1 MRSQSNELSE
11 IRNIAC
17 PYCNGSLTVSVNC
30 VSIPCRHCNKHINAR
45 EIIFPSEKK
54 QITPVGKKKIL
65 CFKCEREIF
74 TDENAQAVTCRHCYN
89 RNDLSDHKVKT
100 LLGVNLE
107 TYGTL
112 HLKKRGIIEISS
124 IRVGNAIVQGKIK
137 GDINALGTVEIQKKG
152 EVYGEITCRKLII
165 NKGGIFSGKVKML
178 NAETNYDQ
186 TIHH

>member
-1 MRSQSNELSE
+1 MSAKSNELPD

-30 VSIPCRHCNKHINAR
+30 VSIPCRHCNKHINVK
-45 EIIFPSEKK
+45 EIISPSEKK
-54 QITPVGKKKIL
+54 QISLIGKRRIH
-65 CFKCEREIF
+65 CFKCDREIF
-74 TDENAQAVTCRHCYN
+74 TDENAQAVTCQHCYN

-124 IRVGNAIVQGKIK
+124 IRVGNAVVQGRIK
-137 GDINALGTVEIQKKG
+137 GNITAMGTVEIAKNG
-152 EVYGEITCRKLII
+152 EIFGAITCRKLIV
-165 NKGGIFSGKVKML
+165 NKGGTFSGKVKML
-178 NAETNYDQ
+178 NAESN
-186 TIHH
+186 

>member
-1 MRSQSNELSE
+1 MRAKSNELSD

-17 PYCNGSLTVSVNC
+17 PYCKGSLSVSANC
-30 VSIPCRHCNKHINAR
+30 MSMPCLHCNKHINVK

-54 QITPVGKKKIL
+54 RISIIGKKSIH
-65 CFKCEREIF
+65 CFKCGRKIF
-74 TDENAQAVTCRHCYN
+74 TDEKAQAVTCQHCYN

-124 IRVGNAIVQGKIK
+124 IRVGNAVVQGKIK
-137 GDINALGTVEIQKKG
+137 GDVNAMGTVEIFKNG
-152 EVYGEITCRKLII
+152 EIYGQITCRKLIV
-165 NKGGIFSGKVKML
+165 NKGGTFRGKVKML
-178 NAETNYDQ
+178 KAENN
-186 TIHH
+186 

>member
-1 MRSQSNELSE
+1 MRAKSNELPD

-30 VSIPCRHCNKHINAR
+30 MSMPCRHCNKHINVK

-54 QITPVGKKKIL
+54 RVSLIGKRSIL

-74 TDENAQAVTCRHCYN
+74 TDEKAQAVTCQHCYN
-89 RNDLSDHKVKT
+89 SNDLSDHKVKT

-124 IRVGNAIVQGKIK
+124 LRVGNAVVQGKIK
-137 GDINALGTVEIQKKG
+137 GDVNAMETVEISKNG
-152 EVYGEITCRKLII
+152 EIYGEITCRKLIV
-165 NKGGIFSGKVKML
+165 NKGGTFSGKVKML
-178 NAETNYDQ
+178 NTETN
-186 TIHH
+186 

>member
-1 MRSQSNELSE
+1 MSAKSNELSD

-30 VSIPCRHCNKHINAR
+30 VSIPCRHCNKHINVK

-54 QITPVGKKKIL
+54 QISLIGKRRIH
-65 CFKCEREIF
+65 CFKCDREIF
-74 TDENAQAVTCRHCYN
+74 TDENAQAVTCQHCYN

-124 IRVGNAIVQGKIK
+124 IRVGNAVVQGRIK
-137 GDINALGTVEIQKKG
+137 GNITAMGTVEISKNG
-152 EVYGEITCRKLII
+152 EIFGAITCRKLIV
-165 NKGGIFSGKVKML
+165 NKGGTFSGKVKML
-178 NAETNYDQ
+178 NAESN
-186 TIHH
+186 

>member
-1 MRSQSNELSE
+1 MSAKSNELSD

-30 VSIPCRHCNKHINAR
+30 VSIPCRHCNKHINVK

-54 QITPVGKKKIL
+54 QISLIGKRRIH
-65 CFKCEREIF
+65 CFKCDREIF
-74 TDENAQAVTCRHCYN
+74 TDENAQAVTCQHCYN

-124 IRVGNAIVQGKIK
+124 IRVGNAVVQGRIK
-137 GDINALGTVEIQKKG
+137 GNITAMGTVEIAKNG
-152 EVYGEITCRKLII
+152 EIFGAITCRKLIV
-165 NKGGIFSGKVKML
+165 NKGGTFSGKVKML
-178 NAETNYDQ
+178 NAESN
-186 TIHH
+186 

>member
-1 MRSQSNELSE
+1 MRAKTNELPD

-30 VSIPCRHCNKHINAR
+30 LSIPCRHCNKHINVK

-54 QITPVGKKKIL
+54 RISPIGKRRIH
-65 CFKCEREIF
+65 CFKCGREIF
-74 TDENAQAVTCRHCYN
+74 TDEKAQAVTCQHCYK
-89 RNDLSDHKVKT
+89 RNDLSDHKVKA

-137 GDINALGTVEIQKKG
+137 GDVNAMGTVEISKNG
-152 EVYGEITCRKLII
+152 EIYGEITCRKLIV
-165 NKGGIFSGKVKML
+165 NKGGIFSGKVKMQ
-178 NAETNYDQ
+178 NADTN
-186 TIHH
+186 

>member
-1 MRSQSNELSE
+1 MKAKSNELSE
-11 IRNIAC
+11 TRNIAC

-30 VSIPCRHCNKHINAR
+30 MSMPCLHCNKHINVK

-54 QITPVGKKKIL
+54 RVSLIGRRSIL

-74 TDENAQAVTCRHCYN
+74 TDEKSQAVTCQHCYN
-89 RNDLSDHKVKT
+89 RNDLSNHNVKT

-112 HLKKRGIIEISS
+112 HLKKKGIIEISS

-137 GDINALGTVEIQKKG
+137 GDINAMDTVEIQKKG
-152 EVYGEITCRKLII
+152 EVYGKITCRKLVV
-165 NKGGIFSGKVKML
+165 NKGGTFRGEVRML
-178 NAETNYDQ
+178 NAKTN
-186 TIHH
+186 

>member
-1 MRSQSNELSE
+1 MSAKSNELSD

-30 VSIPCRHCNKHINAR
+30 VSIPCRHCNKHINVK

-54 QITPVGKKKIL
+54 QISLIGKRRIH
-65 CFKCEREIF
+65 CFKCDREIF
-74 TDENAQAVTCRHCYN
+74 TDENAQAVTCQHCYN

-124 IRVGNAIVQGKIK
+124 IHVGNAVVQGRIK
-137 GDINALGTVEIQKKG
+137 GDVDAMGTVEIQKKG
-152 EVYGEITCRKLII
+152 EIYGSIICRKLVV
-165 NKGGIFSGKVKML
+165 NKGGIFSGRVKML
-178 NAETNYDQ
+178 NAETD
-186 TIHH
+186 